1 MPYRKGV
8 LSANGYILLL
18 KLLEQKYLLAKLI
31 SVGNFHCLHTMLD
44 KLYSQPCGY
53 RNALNLYYNSTFIF
67 SVTGAYKNAMT
78 SSSVGFLRLY
88 FIFVFYCHV
97 PTSLKCTLGRP
108 SGS

>member
-1 MPYRKGV
+1 VPYRKGV

-18 KLLEQKYLLAKLI
+18 KLLEQKYLLAKA
-31 SVGNFHCLHTMLD
+31 NFCRELSLFTHNARQVVQ
-44 KLYSQPCGY
+44 SAIGY